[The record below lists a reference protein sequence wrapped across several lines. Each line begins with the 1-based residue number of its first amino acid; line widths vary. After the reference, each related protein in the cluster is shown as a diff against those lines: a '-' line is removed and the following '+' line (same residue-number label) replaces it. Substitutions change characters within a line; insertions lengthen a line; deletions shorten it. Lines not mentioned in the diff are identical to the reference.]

1 MRLRKVL
8 LPGNPGLPPL
18 ASPARTMRRR
28 VLYRIPAAREVR
40 RIMVLQHLHFIG
52 GTCLR

>member
-8 LPGNPGLPPL
+8 LLGKIPGLPPL

-28 VLYRIPAAREVR
+28 GPFRIQAAQEVR
-40 RIMVLQHLHFIG
+40 GTMVI
-52 GTCLR
+52 